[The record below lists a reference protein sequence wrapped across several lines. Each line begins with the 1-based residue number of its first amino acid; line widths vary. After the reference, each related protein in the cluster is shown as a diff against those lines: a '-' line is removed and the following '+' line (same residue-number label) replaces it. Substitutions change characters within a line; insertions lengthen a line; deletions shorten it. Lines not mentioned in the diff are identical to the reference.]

1 MAATTEVSRLAA
13 SGSDK
18 TYSYAAIATWDGTT
32 IADADLLQVYDNGT
46 LLTLTTHYTVDDVNE
61 NIVLVDAYTIS
72 TNDRITIKRVTD
84 ITTPYVDFVN
94 NSSIE
99 SSDLDLAIGQNRF
112 KLQEIET
119 ATNNSLQ
126 YDIVNNCWDGLGY
139 KACNFASAT
148 TNNDLVT
155 YGQVQNLLAGVNTAD
170 IDNIVRWS
178 FVGDGSTSSFTLTSA
193 PPGLSS
199 ADQLVVTVDG
209 VVQAPTTNYTLSST
223 LPRTLTTTSAV
234 PTGKILQVFTVQGIV
249 SSIFDEGTVTT
260 TAIVDDAVTLDKIN
274 IGVGVADRFLVFDIN
289 GDPTGRVIDHT
300 DIPDFDTGVQTN
312 RLDQLAVP
320 TANISVNSNKIT
332 DLVAGSLPTDAVNK
346 GQMEAAIA
354 TSIATGLQDVE
365 APITGINLTRNTA
378 RSNSGSTFMHVA
390 ATVEATVNSSGYTI
404 QFQVKPTASGSWET
418 VQEVTVALGISGGA
432 YSPTGTASFMVPSSY
447 DYRYTSSS
455 FSATVTVTET
465 QAG

>member
-61 NIVLVDAYTIS
+61 NIVLVGGYTIS

-112 KLQEIET
+112 KIQEIET

-126 YDIVNNCWDGLGY
+126 YDIVNDCWDGLGY

-155 YGQVQNLLAGVNTAD
+155 YGQVQNLIAGVDTAD
-170 IDNIVRWS
+170 VDNFVRWS
-178 FVGDGSTSSFTLTSA
+178 FVGDGTETDFVLDDA
-193 PPGLSS
+193 PSGLSDAS
-199 ADQLVVTVDG
+199 QLLVLVDG
-209 VVQAPTTNYTLSST
+209 VAQAPTTNYTLSST
-223 LPRTLTTTSAV
+223 LPRTVTTTAAV
-234 PTGKILQVFTVQGIV
+234 PNGKVLQVLTVQGIV
-249 SSIFDEGTVTT
+249 SSVFADGTVGTD
-260 TAIVDDAVTLDKIN
+260 AIVDDAVTLDKIN

-390 ATVEATVNSSGYTI
+390 ATVEAAVNSSGNTI

-418 VQEVTVALGISGGA
+418 VQEVTVALSGGA
-432 YSPTGTASFMVPSSY
+432 YSPTGTASFLVPSSY
-447 DYRYTSSS
+447 DYRYTSLAYSE
-455 FSATVTVTET
+455 TVTVTET
-465 QAG
+465 RAG